1 MVHHVGAHI
10 RSLCQCIKTVLLDQR
25 RCSLLQLPQVHADLS
40 GVKHGAIAEFNMS
53 SEISP

>member
-53 SEISP
+53 D